1 MNTVIPSADE
11 VSERLRPLRMGELRA
26 LAHQSGV
33 PFRTLINIRLGVTE
47 NPGLETVRKFFH
59 LLPATPAANDAHTAQ
74 AAEQGVANA

>member
-1 MNTVIPSADE
+1 MSTEIPSADE

-59 LLPATPAANDAHTAQ
+59 LLPPTDTNQQ
-74 AAEQGVANA
+74 AA

>member
-1 MNTVIPSADE
+1 MNTEIPSADE
-11 VSERLRPLRMGELRA
+11 VSERLRPLRMGELRT

-59 LLPATPAANDAHTAQ
+59 LLPPTDTESQ
-74 AAEQGVANA
+74 ASTDRVA